1 MPTQAEIED
10 FVRRNGEQDRGRAVE
25 ALTNYTGDRDFDS
38 QSNMYDQRTNQLSAA
53 GREATARIVRPQP
66 RGAAPMGGGTPNPYS
81 YTMPNGSTVPYIPFV
96 NPYANG
102 GNAYLMP
109 HGVRPQPRTLGD
121 VTGLDP
127 RSRGGR

>member
-25 ALTNYTGDRDFDS
+25 ALGNYTGDRDFDS
-38 QSNMYDQRTNQLSAA
+38 QSNMYDQATNQLSAA

-66 RGAAPMGGGTPNPYS
+66 RQMGPMGAPPMRHWGNYSPTQGGT
-81 YTMPNGSTVPYIPFV
+81 MPLPQTS
-96 NPYANG
+96 
-102 GNAYLMP
+102 NAYLMP
-109 HGVRPQPRTLGD
+109 HGVRQPPRRTLGD

-127 RSRGGR
+127 RYSGER